1 MLPVGRLRRVPPRP
15 PAEDRG
21 DDERPVVSPS
31 RTVLV
36 LAALIAV
43 EGVGLIGVGVFTAIK
58 TAVSKA
64 TSVGGALWAAVL
76 AAAFGAVLIWLA
88 TAVARHRRW
97 SRSPVVVI
105 QIVLLPV
112 GFSVGIQAHQVPYG
126 VPILVLAVAILALF
140 ASPEA
145 RGIF

>member
-1 MLPVGRLRRVPPRP
+1 MPLRP
-15 PAEDRG
+15 PSEDRG
-21 DDERPVVSPS
+21 YGERPASPLS
-31 RTVLV
+31 RTVLA
-36 LAALIAV
+36 LAGLIAL
-43 EGVGLIGVGVFTAIK
+43 EGVGLIGVGVFEAVK
-58 TAVSKA
+58 TAVSTA

-76 AAAFGAVLIWLA
+76 AAAAGALLIWLA

-112 GFSVGIQAHQVPYG
+112 GFSVGIQAHQLPYG